1 MMMSDKIF
9 GWLAPPL
16 RGAGLVT
23 VVICSLLL
31 TAGCAP
37 LAEEAAKP
45 EVEPKEEKPKVVVKE
60 VKPEEEKPTV
70 ELALKFT
77 PQDST
82 AYKLTMEAQR
92 RIEWEGP
99 LPDKTAFKGGQTGN
113 TIEMTF
119 TQKIQRVDDKG
130 NALAEITIEE
140 LKYLSIIR
148 DNAALD
154 FDSSREKDKNNPM
167 AKLIGQSYTIEIAP
181 TGKVT
186 KVIDVKQAQAA
197 LKGSSSANK
206 AALALL
212 SPDIIKKRH
221 GTLALPDADK
231 NQLRTGDNWSSIK
244 TFSFGMMGS
253 KSYEKIYTLKEIKDT
268 NGRRIIIVE
277 MNAIPTSDTAEQ
289 LDKEGISGLSKMF
302 DNIETYTGRLKLDL
316 TTGKIEK
323 YLEKLQSEW
332 IAVDPLAGQKD
343 DKEPAAL
350 KMTAIRLY
358 RLEKID

>member
-1 MMMSDKIF
+1 MSDKIF
-9 GWLAPPL
+9 SWLAT
-16 RGAGLVT
+16 A
-23 VVICSLLL
+23 VVCSLFL

-37 LAEEAAKP
+37 LTEEAAKP
-45 EVEPKEEKPKVVVKE
+45 EVEPKEEKPKVVLKE

-82 AYKLTMEAQR
+82 TYKLTMEAQR

-99 LPDKTAFKGGQTGN
+99 LPDETAFKGGQTGN
-113 TIEMTF
+113 KIEMTF
-119 TQKIQRVDDKG
+119 TRQIQSIDDKG
-130 NALAEITIEE
+130 NAVAGITIEG
-140 LKYLSIIR
+140 LKYLSIVR
-148 DNAALD
+148 DSTALD

-186 KVIDVKQAQAA
+186 RVIDVKQAQAA
-197 LKGSSSANK
+197 VRGNSSANK
-206 AALALL
+206 AALTLL
-212 SPDIIKKRH
+212 SPDAIKKRH
-221 GTLALPDADK
+221 GTLALPDTDK
-231 NQLRTGDNWSSIK
+231 NQLRTGANWSSIK

-253 KSYEKIYTLKEIKDT
+253 KSYEKIYTLKEINDADSH
-268 NGRRIIIVE
+268 RVAIVE
-277 MNAIPTSDTAEQ
+277 MNAIPTSGAEDQ
-289 LDKEGISGLSKMF
+289 LDKAGADGFSKMF

-316 TTGKIEK
+316 TAGKIEK

-332 IAVDPLAGQKD
+332 IAIDPSAGQQD
-343 DKEPAAL
+343 NKEPAAL

-358 RLEKID
+358 RLDKID

>member
-1 MMMSDKIF
+1 MMSDKIF
-9 GWLAPPL
+9 SWLAT
-16 RGAGLVT
+16 A
-23 VVICSLLL
+23 VVCSLLL

-82 AYKLTMEAQR
+82 TYKLTMEAQR
-92 RIEWEGP
+92 RIELEGP
-99 LPDKTAFKGGQTGN
+99 LPDETAFKGGQTGN
-113 TIEMTF
+113 RIEMTF
-119 TQKIQRVDDKG
+119 TRQIQSVDDNG
-130 NALAEITIEE
+130 NAVAEITIEG
-140 LKYLSIIR
+140 LKYLSIVR
-148 DNAALD
+148 DNPALD
-154 FDSSREKDKNNPM
+154 FDSSREKDKNSPM
-167 AKLIGQSYTIEIAP
+167 ARLIGRSYTIKIAP

-186 KVIDVKQAQAA
+186 EVIDVKQAQAA

-206 AALALL
+206 AALTLL
-212 SPDIIKKRH
+212 STDVIKKRH
-221 GTLALPDADK
+221 GTLTLPDADK
-231 NQLRTGDNWSSIK
+231 NQLSTGDKWSSIK

-268 NGRRIIIVE
+268 DSRRIIIVE
-277 MNAIPTSDTAEQ
+277 MNAVPTLETAEQ
-289 LDKEGISGLSKMF
+289 LDEEGIGGFSKMF
-302 DNIETYTGRLKLDL
+302 DNIETYTGRLNLDL
-316 TTGKIEK
+316 TAGKIEK

-332 IAVDPLAGQKD
+332 IAVDPLAGQED

-350 KMTAIRLY
+350 KMTATRLY